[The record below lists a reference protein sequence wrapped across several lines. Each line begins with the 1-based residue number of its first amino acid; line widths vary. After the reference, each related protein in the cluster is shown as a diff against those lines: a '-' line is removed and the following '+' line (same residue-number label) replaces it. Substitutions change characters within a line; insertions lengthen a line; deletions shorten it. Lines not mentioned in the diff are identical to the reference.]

1 LNAFHRIVAAAAG
14 TALAAFLVLALA
26 AAEVVAAPAYDM
38 RDMLRQ
44 RHPLAAPPAGRPA
57 EAPPAPAVAP
67 RPADDKPMIPFA
79 GVTRLYDMRALLAR
93 PHPLAGQAPA
103 RIETIPKPTR
113 QPQLTPPRP
122 TPTLP
127 PAAGV
132 TRLYDVSMFF
142 VQPHPFYPLP
152 PLRKRPPAA
161 ADRRPGARTPAAPA
175 AEAPSGE
182 APSTED
188 DDLDPHDPFEPVNR
202 FFFRANQVFLD
213 YMLGPVTDAY
223 QTVMPDFLEDA
234 VGNALDNVS
243 APIILANDI
252 LQAEPV
258 RAWETTAR
266 FLVNSTAGVGGFFDV
281 ADKIGLEE
289 HEEDFGQTLAVW
301 GVGEG
306 PYLVLPLLGPS
317 NPRDA
322 FGKHLVD
329 SFLDPFGLWLSDSD
343 LTTLRYGI
351 TALKGV
357 DGYGRVVDDLEKVR
371 KTSVDYYGALRS
383 LYRQRRSTEIRND
396 AGIRV
401 PDLDFDVDYDADD
414 VD

>member
-1 LNAFHRIVAAAAG
+1 MTARYRLTAPAAG
-14 TALAAFLVLALA
+14 IGFVVLIVLAVA
-26 AAEVVAAPAYDM
+26 YAEAVAAPTYDM

-44 RHPLAAPPAGRPA
+44 RHPLAAQQPPAPTQP
-57 EAPPAPAVAP
+57 APPPAVAP
-67 RPADDKPMIPFA
+67 RPTDEQPMIPFA
-79 GVTRLYDMRALLAR
+79 GVTRLYDMRDMLR
-93 PHPLAGQAPA
+93 QRHPLAPQIPA
-103 RIETIPKPTR
+103 RVETVPTPVQ

-122 TPTLP
+122 TDSLP

-132 TRLYDVSMFF
+132 TRLYDVSLFLA
-142 VQPHPFYPLP
+142 QPHPFYPLA
-152 PLRKRPPAA
+152 PLQKRPPAA
-161 ADRRPGARTPAAPA
+161 ADRPVAPRKPASAAPA
-175 AEAPSGE
+175 GTT
-182 APSTED
+182 TEKEE

-202 FFFRANQVFLD
+202 FFFRANLVFLD
-213 YMLGPVTDAY
+213 YMLGPVTNAY
-223 QTVMPDFLEDA
+223 QAVIPDFLEEA

-252 LQAEPV
+252 LQFEPV

-281 ADKIGLEE
+281 AEKIGLEE
-289 HEEDFGQTLAVW
+289 HTEDFGQTLAVW

-329 SFLDPFGLWLSDSD
+329 TFFDPFGVWLSDED

-351 TALKGV
+351 TALKAV
-357 DGYGRVVDDLEKVR
+357 DGYGRVKDDLEKVR
-371 KTSVDYYGALRS
+371 ITSVDYYGALRS
-383 LYRQRRSTEIRND
+383 LYRQRRATDIRND
-396 AGIRV
+396 SGIRV
-401 PDLDFDVDYDADD
+401 PDIDFDVDYDAED
-414 VD
+414 VK